1 MADETRESEY
11 QCADCGNPV
20 MQEDEF
26 CPHCGSLFVDGV
38 MCRRHPEQAA
48 RGVCIVCCT
57 PFCGDCGKTSSNMFL
72 CEEHQKYEI
81 YEGMAR
87 VYGTNDEAG
96 AHYIVECLK
105 QQDIPAVAFSRV
117 SSTLTFGGPDYTMFN
132 AVGDYMGRIINEFKV
147 MVPCQLV
154 EKAESLLEEILTHPA
169 AGVGSSIG
177 DSTESREHDHTGGEN
192 PADVAPPR

>member
-1 MADETRESEY
+1 MTDEARESEY
-11 QCADCGNPV
+11 QCADCESPV
-20 MQEDEF
+20 RQEDEF
-26 CPHCGSLFVDGV
+26 CPHCGSLFMDGV
-38 MCRRHPEQAA
+38 TCSRHPERNA
-48 RGVCIVCCT
+48 RGVCIVCCL

-87 VYGTNDEAG
+87 VYGTNDQAG
-96 AHYIVECLK
+96 AQYIAECLR

-117 SSTLTFGGPDYTMFN
+117 SSTVTFGGPDYTMFN
-132 AVGDYMGRIINEFKV
+132 AVGDYLGRIINEFKV

-154 EKAESLLEEILTHPA
+154 EDAERLLQEILTHPTAA
-169 AGVGSSIG
+169 AGSSADDASVPG
-177 DSTESREHDHTGGEN
+177 EDEHHEGTN